1 MGDTSRRRFLAGV
14 STAAVGAVAGCSAL
28 RNSSGGSDIGET
40 TVVNQTTTRIAG
52 SISVSG
58 PDGETVL
65 DETFDL
71 RPAQSGVNDTTTPGG
86 DTGTLMTAYE
96 DVFVGTGAYGVSVRL
111 DEGFAVNGVREAETD
126 AEVADT
132 EEEGIVVLLG
142 AVDGSEPISIRVAEE
157 GPAIG

>member
-1 MGDTSRRRFLAGV
+1 MGDTNRRRFLAGV
-14 STAAVGAVAGCSAL
+14 STAAIGTVAGCSAL
-28 RNSSGGSDIGET
+28 RNSSGSSDIGET
-40 TVVNQTTTRIAG
+40 TVVNQTTARIAG

-71 RPAQSGVNDTTTPGG
+71 RPAQSGANDTTTPGG
-86 DTGTLMTAYE
+86 DTGTLMTTYE
-96 DVFVGTGAYGVSVRL
+96 GVLVGTGTYAVSVRL

-132 EEEGIVVLLG
+132 DEEGIVVLLG
-142 AVDGSEPISIRVAEE
+142 AIDGSDPISIRVAEE